1 MKVNLN
7 VPIRDFFGKPI
18 IENEK
23 TKKEVNMAEQIGV
36 ILFGLGQNL
45 EQSEMVT
52 AYGIA
57 RKLQKDPSDVL
68 LSSEEI
74 TFLKEKLSKVLT
86 AGCYGQVYD
95 ILEQNDK

>member
-52 AYGIA
+52 AYGIV
-57 RKLQKDPSDVL
+57 RKLQRDP
-68 LSSEEI
+68 
-74 TFLKEKLSKVLT
+74 
-86 AGCYGQVYD
+86 AGTWRRRDGNEPAGRPGRRDQ
-95 ILEQNDK
+95 QTSNQW

>member
-7 VPIRDFFGKPI
+7 VPIRDFFGKTI
-18 IENEK
+18 IENG
-23 TKKEVNMAEQIGV
+23 KEANMAEQIGI

-45 EQSEMVT
+45 EQGEMIT
-52 AYGIA
+52 AYGIVK
-57 RKLQKDPSDVL
+57 KLRANPSDVL

-86 AGCYGQVYD
+86 AGCYGQIYD
-95 ILEQNDK
+95 ILEQND